1 MFHLVLQRILHKKWM
16 VASLL
21 IGNILLIAIA
31 VSHPMYQEASKR
43 HMLTDYFVEYME
55 EKNTYPM
62 TIRST
67 AHIRQE
73 AGRKQ
78 LLATRK
84 YVDSIPD
91 YFGIDA
97 IESTTYRSI
106 VTADAT
112 SLTIHDYSAM
122 ALRLS
127 IASLS
132 DLPEH
137 AEILSGSMYSSE
149 ISEDGYIEAII
160 PQSVM
165 VEFNLLVGEELEFE
179 RIRMFDSDETIKIR
193 IVGVFTNAEE
203 DGWYWLTSPDS
214 YTQSLFIDENL
225 YESIFLNENAKKYQV
240 DERKTLLLD
249 YTQLRPENVDHVIE
263 VIDYMTEKY
272 KTVYSSIDWPAF
284 EGLLERFKV
293 EEKQVTVTL
302 SILQVPVIV
311 LIAAFIFMISRQ
323 MLEMEESEIAL
334 LKSRGATKKQVLSM
348 YLMQSAILSGVSMV
362 IGLGLGA
369 LICKCLGAASAFLQ
383 FSSKRSL
390 KIEYTGEVFLYAIGA
405 VAVSMI
411 MTILPVLARNKVS
424 IVAVKR
430 KKSRSNKPFWQKFY
444 LDVVILLVSLYGL
457 YTFSIQQDELMVR
470 VLSGKALDPL
480 LFLSSSLFIVGAG
493 MLSLRIHGLI
503 IKLVYSIGKKNWKPA
518 EYTSFLQLIR
528 TGNKQAFIMLFLV
541 LTVAFGM
548 FNTTVARTIL
558 ANAENN
564 TVYTNGADIVFTEY
578 WRNNAA
584 YAATDP
590 DAEVVFIEPDFG
602 KYGQLEAEGIAKV
615 FINDK
620 VSLKYDGG
628 SQDTGL
634 MAIDTASF
642 GHTTDLK
649 EGLLTYDYYDY
660 LNVLST
666 NPEAVL
672 LSSNYR
678 DKLGVKVGDKISYL
692 VSDSY
697 AKGSTSAVVYGF
709 FDYWPS
715 YSPTSVVVMA
725 DESIQTVDNYLIVA
739 HLTTVQDTVGVFPY
753 QIWINM
759 GGNTDA
765 FYEFADSE
773 NLKVSS
779 LTDSVKLKE
788 AIATQP
794 LFQGTN
800 GILTMSFIT
809 ILLICAIGY
818 VIYWMLS
825 IRSRELLFGI
835 FRAMGMTRNEIIRM
849 LVNEQALTGLFGIAF
864 GLAIGW
870 LASKLYVPIIQIAYS
885 AADRVLPLELIT
897 KNTDIARLVIIVLIM
912 FLICIGILIRQVF
925 RMKISQ
931 ALKLGED

>member
-31 VSHPMYQEASKR
+31 VSHPMYQAASKR
-43 HMLTDYFVEYME
+43 HMLTDYFVKYME
-55 EKNTYPM
+55 EHNTYPM
-62 TIRST
+62 VVTSVGRVRKES
-67 AHIRQE
+67 
-73 AGRKQ
+73 GRKQ
-78 LLATRK
+78 LNSTGK
-84 YVDSIPD
+84 YVDALPD
-91 YFGIDA
+91 YFGVDA
-97 IESTTYRSI
+97 IESVTFRST
-106 VTADAT
+106 VAADAT
-112 SLTIHDYSAM
+112 PLTIHDSASSTQK
-122 ALRLS
+122 LS
-127 IASLS
+127 IASLNGLK
-132 DLPEH
+132 DH
-137 AEILSGSMYSSE
+137 TTILSGSMYSSKV
-149 ISEDGYIEAII
+149 SDDGFIEAII

-179 RIRMFDSDETIKIR
+179 KIKNLDNTDTIKIR
-193 IVGVFTNAEE
+193 VVGVFTNSDDE
-203 DGWYWLTSPDS
+203 DLFWLRSPDS
-214 YTQSLFIDENL
+214 YSQYLFIDEGIF
-225 YESIFLNENAKKYQV
+225 ETIFLDETAKKYQV
-240 DERKTLLLD
+240 DEAKTVMFD
-249 YTQLRPENVDHVIE
+249 YTQLRPENVDHVLE
-263 VIDYMTEKY
+263 VIDYMTGKY
-272 KTVYSSIDWPAF
+272 KTVYSAIDKPAF
-284 EGLLERFKV
+284 VELLNMFKI
-293 EEKQVTVTL
+293 EEKQVSVTL

-323 MLEMEESEIAL
+323 MLEMEENEIAL
-334 LKSRGATKKQVLSM
+334 LKSRGATRKQVLSM
-348 YLMQSAILSGVSMV
+348 YFMQSAILSGVSLI

-369 LICKCLGAASAFLQ
+369 IICKCLGAASAFLQ

-390 KIEYTGEVFLYAIGA
+390 SIEYTGEVFLYALAA
-405 VAVSMI
+405 VAVSII
-411 MTILPVLARNKVS
+411 MTILPVLKRNKVS
-424 IVAVKR
+424 IVAAKR

-444 LDVVILLVSLYGL
+444 LDVVILAVSLYGL
-457 YTFSIQQDELMVR
+457 YTFNIQQEELMVR

-493 MLSLRIHGLI
+493 MVSLRLHSLI
-503 IKLVYSIGKKNWKPA
+503 IRLVYAIGKKKWKPA
-518 EYTSFLQLIR
+518 AYTSFLQLIR
-528 TGNKQAFIMLFLV
+528 TGNKQAFIMVFLV

-564 TVYTNGADIVFTEY
+564 LVYTKGADVVINEY

-584 YAATDP
+584 YAASDP
-590 DAEVVFIEPDFG
+590 DEELVFTEPDFG
-602 KYGQLEAEGIAKV
+602 KYGQLGADGVAKV
-615 FINDK
+615 FIDNK
-620 VSLKYDGG
+620 VIVKVDSKNL
-628 SQDTGL
+628 DTKL
-634 MAIDTASF
+634 MAIDTAAF
-642 GHTTDLK
+642 GHTTDIAP
-649 EGLLTYDYYDY
+649 GLLKYDYYDY

-678 DKLGVKVGDKISYL
+678 DKLGMKIGDRITYR
-692 VSDSY
+692 VDDSY
-697 AKGSTSAVVYGF
+697 IAGSLQGVIYGF

-715 YSPTSVVVMA
+715 YAPTSVQVMA
-725 DESIQTVDNYLIVA
+725 DETIQTVDNYLIVA
-739 HLTTVQDTVGVFPY
+739 HLTTVQEKLGVFPY

-759 GGNTDA
+759 GGNTSG

-773 NLKVSS
+773 NLK
-779 LTDSVKLKE
+779 LTSMTDAVKLKND
-788 AIATQP
+788 IAAQP

-835 FRAMGMTRNEIIRM
+835 FRAMGMTRSEIIRM
-849 LVNEQALTGLFGIAF
+849 LVNEQAFTGIFGIVF
-864 GLAIGW
+864 GLVIGW

-897 KNTDIARLVIIVLIM
+897 KNSDIARLVIIIVIM